1 MTTTRADINSVL
13 MQMRQMQVQAQ
24 SQLEKPGIVDQSAAG
39 VGTHKTDGPNFGE
52 MMENAVN
59 SVNEQQTQASALA
72 TAYEQGDPRVDLT
85 QVMISMQKASL
96 SFEAMTQV
104 RNRLVRAYEDIM
116 NMPV

>member
-24 SQLEKPGIVDQSAAG
+24 GQVDKPELAPQGAQKS
-39 VGTHKTDGPNFGE
+39 DGPDFSE

-59 SVNEQQTQASALA
+59 SVNDQQMQAKELV
-72 TAYEQGDPRVDLT
+72 TAYEQGDSRVDLT
-85 QVMISMQKASL
+85 QVMISMQKASI

-116 NMPV
+116 NMPI

>member
-13 MQMRQMQVQAQ
+13 VQMRQMQVQVQ
-24 SQLEKPGIVDQSAAG
+24 SQVEKPDLAHNG
-39 VGTHKTDGPNFGE
+39 VNKTEGPNFSE
-52 MMENAVN
+52 MMENAVGA
-59 SVNEQQTQASALA
+59 VNDQQMQAKALS
-72 TAYEQGDPRVDLT
+72 TAYEQGDTSVDLT